1 MGISFKTRHRIFNIH
16 CISREFVVISQ
27 EYYIIKTM
35 KKNQIGNGPFTR
47 SQIIES
53 MKKGEIKISSFDN
66 KNISTA
72 SIDLSLSDELRIPLN
87 KDELVEKVRSIQSEK
102 KIHISD
108 TVAPV
113 LDQKKP
119 NYLFFT
125 KPARIRKNSGYILR
139 PHEKLIGITKE
150 KITLSNNICCFI
162 FARSSIARF
171 FVHVE
176 FAPFIEPNVD
186 NQTVLEIK
194 NDAPWPIALVPG
206 TKICKIIFF
215 RAQGNND
222 TIEKYQGT
230 YKNQKL
236 IHDYEKSKVENV
248 GHKLNLIKNLNEE
261 IIVLN
266 NDFIVKLDK
275 NRPIT

>member
-1 MGISFKTRHRIFNIH
+1 MYQMNYENLS
-16 CISREFVVISQ
+16 C
-27 EYYIIKTM
+27 
-35 KKNQIGNGPFTR
+35 GPFTR
-47 SQIIES
+47 SQITES
-53 MKKGEIKISSFDN
+53 IKNGEIKISNFDP

-72 SIDLSLSDELRIPLN
+72 SIDFSLSNELRIPLC
-87 KDELVEKVRSIQSEK
+87 KKELVK
-102 KIHISD
+102 KIKSLQKKSKIHNSD

-125 KPARIRKNSGYILR
+125 KPAKIKKGCGYILR

-150 KITLSNNICCFI
+150 RITLDNNICCFI

-215 RAQGNND
+215 RAQGKD
-222 TIEKYQGT
+222 GKIEKYKGA
-230 YKNQKL
+230 YKSQRL
-236 IHDYEKSKVENV
+236 IYRHERSKIEKV
-248 GHKLNLIKNLNEE
+248 GHKINLIKDIDEE
-261 IIVLN
+261 VIVLS
-266 NDFIVKLDK
+266 NDFIAKLEDSW
-275 NRPIT
+275 PIT

>member
-1 MGISFKTRHRIFNIH
+1 
-16 CISREFVVISQ
+16 
-27 EYYIIKTM
+27 M
-35 KKNQIGNGPFTR
+35 KDINFGSGPFTK
-47 SQIIES
+47 SQILDSI
-53 MKKGEIKISSFDN
+53 KRGEIKISSFDL

-72 SIDLSLSDELRIPLN
+72 SIDLSLSDELRIPLG
-87 KDELVEKVRSIQSEK
+87 KDELVKKVRSLQKNK
-102 KIHISD
+102 KINISD

-125 KPARIRKNSGYILR
+125 KPAKVRNNSGYILR

-150 KITLSNNICCFI
+150 KITLKNNICCFI

-215 RAQGNND
+215 RAQGKNGE
-222 TIEKYQGT
+222 IEKYNGV

-236 IHDYEKSKVENV
+236 IYDHEKDNVEKV
-248 GHKLNLIKNLNEE
+248 GHKINLIKNIDEE
-261 IIVLN
+261 IILLD
-266 NDFIVKLDK
+266 NDFYKKLES
-275 NRPIT
+275 NYPVN